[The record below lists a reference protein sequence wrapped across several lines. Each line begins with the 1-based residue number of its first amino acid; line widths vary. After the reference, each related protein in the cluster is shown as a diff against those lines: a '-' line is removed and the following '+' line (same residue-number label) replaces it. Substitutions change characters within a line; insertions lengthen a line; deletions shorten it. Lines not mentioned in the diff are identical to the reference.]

1 MHLTKAV
8 NNISESD
15 MLNSSKPIKFAYLQ
29 KLVNELIL
37 HVIEMGQTFLKA
49 KISLAVWWK
58 LKRVNLKKKSENDS
72 DIYLLKF
79 LLSGLG

>member
-49 KISLAVWWK
+49 KISLAV
-58 LKRVNLKKKSENDS
+58 
-72 DIYLLKF
+72 
-79 LLSGLG
+79 

>member
-15 MLNSSKPIKFAYLQ
+15 MLNSSQPIKFAYLQ

-49 KISLAVWWK
+49 KISLAV
-58 LKRVNLKKKSENDS
+58 
-72 DIYLLKF
+72 
-79 LLSGLG
+79 